1 MTFFSKTSRQID
13 KKRERERGE
22 TNVFFRIYLLCVVSY
37 RGLSMATDPVASS
50 RIQPSNHLNA
60 NRVYNSHSSYPMKP
74 KQHPG
79 GSAMTVSNYSTN
91 SNVIASAPP
100 VVSAASV
107 RLSGPSSGA
116 MTERIPRL
124 VSGRTDWAAKYL
136 KSSTKY
142 SK

>member
-1 MTFFSKTSRQID
+1 
-13 KKRERERGE
+13 
-22 TNVFFRIYLLCVVSY
+22 
-37 RGLSMATDPVASS
+37 MATDPVVS
-50 RIQPSNHLNA
+50 RIQPASVHQNA

-74 KQHPG
+74 KHPG
-79 GSAMTVSNYSTN
+79 GSTMTVNYN

-107 RLSGPSSGA
+107 RLSGQSSGA
-116 MTERIPRL
+116 VTERIPRL

-136 KSSTKY
+136 KTSTKY